1 MTRILSSIFALL
13 LSTSILLTGHGLQM
27 ILGPLLGLE
36 LAFSELEI
44 GYTGSA
50 YYAGFIAGCLFIPRL
65 IQKVGHIRV
74 FLVLISLATVA
85 LLMLGI
91 SQTLLFWLLARALSG
106 ASFSGLYMIIESWL
120 SESATPENRGL
131 VLSIYSVITL
141 LAISAGQ
148 MFITLELPLT
158 QLVMVAAILFLLST
172 LPVGLTNSASPQ
184 PLHPVTFK
192 FRKVYNDSRIAIYG
206 ALVCGL
212 VTSGFWAL
220 GPIIA
225 KALHFEA
232 NQISIFMAVTLMG
245 GALLQLPI
253 GRFSDL
259 VDRRLVISALSGAA
273 SLVTLSTIVLGL
285 ESPSAFFIVMFLFGG
300 ATFPLYS
307 ISLAHANDNSTL
319 SPIETGSVILL
330 TYSIG
335 AVIGPV
341 LISATLALSNL
352 GLYFITTLILA
363 PFSAW
368 TFIRSQAIP
377 ATQAHFTP
385 YQDVPVT
392 TQEVILLS
400 TDEDLDEVL
409 DDAADD
415 VLAEVFDEV
424 FDEVLAAP
432 LDSATP
438 VPSTTVA

>member
-27 ILGPLLGLE
+27 ILGPLLGSE

-65 IQKVGHIRV
+65 IHKVGHIRV

-85 LLMLGI
+85 LLMLGV
-91 SQTLLFWLLARALSG
+91 SQTLLFWILARALSG
-106 ASFSGLYMIIESWL
+106 VSFSGLYMIIESWL
-120 SESATPENRGL
+120 SESAPPQKRGL

-141 LAISAGQ
+141 FAISVGQ

-158 QLVMVAAILFLLST
+158 SLVTVAAILFLLST

-192 FRKVYNDSRIAIYG
+192 FSTVFNDSRIAIYG

-245 GALLQLPI
+245 GAIFQLPI

-259 VDRRLVISALSGAA
+259 VDRRLVIAALSGGA
-273 SLVTLSTIVLGL
+273 SLITLSTIVLGL
-285 ESPSAFFIVMFLFGG
+285 ETAAAFFIVMFLFGG

-335 AVIGPV
+335 AVVGPV
-341 LISATLALSNL
+341 LISATLAISNL

-363 PFSAW
+363 PFSVW
-368 TFIRSQAIP
+368 TFLRSRAIP

-400 TDEDLDEVL
+400 TDEVL
-409 DDAADD
+409 DAAMDPTTK
-415 VLAEVFDEV
+415 E
-424 FDEVLAAP
+424 
-432 LDSATP
+432 
-438 VPSTTVA
+438 PSPTAG

>member
-285 ESPSAFFIVMFLFGG
+285 
-300 ATFPLYS
+300 
-307 ISLAHANDNSTL
+307 SLIH
-319 SPIETGSVILL
+319 I
-330 TYSIG
+330 
-335 AVIGPV
+335 
-341 LISATLALSNL
+341 
-352 GLYFITTLILA
+352 
-363 PFSAW
+363 
-368 TFIRSQAIP
+368 
-377 ATQAHFTP
+377 
-385 YQDVPVT
+385 
-392 TQEVILLS
+392 
-400 TDEDLDEVL
+400 
-409 DDAADD
+409 
-415 VLAEVFDEV
+415 
-424 FDEVLAAP
+424 
-432 LDSATP
+432 
-438 VPSTTVA
+438 

>member
-27 ILGPLLGLE
+27 ILGPLLGSE

-65 IQKVGHIRV
+65 IHKVGHIRV

-85 LLMLGI
+85 LLMLGV
-91 SQTLLFWLLARALSG
+91 SQTLLFWILARALSG
-106 ASFSGLYMIIESWL
+106 VSFSGLYMIIESWL
-120 SESATPENRGL
+120 SESAPPQKRGL

-141 LAISAGQ
+141 FAISVGQ
-148 MFITLELPLT
+148 MLITLELPLT
-158 QLVMVAAILFLLST
+158 SLVTVAAILFLLST

-192 FRKVYNDSRIAIYG
+192 FSTVFNDSRIAIYG

-245 GALLQLPI
+245 GAIFQLPI

-259 VDRRLVISALSGAA
+259 VDRRLVIAALSGAA
-273 SLVTLSTIVLGL
+273 SLITLSTIVLGL
-285 ESPSAFFIVMFLFGG
+285 ETASAFFIVMFLFGG

-335 AVIGPV
+335 AVVGPV
-341 LISATLALSNL
+341 LISATLAISNL

-363 PFSAW
+363 PFSVW
-368 TFIRSQAIP
+368 TFLRSQAIP

-400 TDEDLDEVL
+400 TDEVL
-409 DDAADD
+409 DAAMDPTTK
-415 VLAEVFDEV
+415 E
-424 FDEVLAAP
+424 
-432 LDSATP
+432 
-438 VPSTTVA
+438 PSPTAG

>member
-1 MTRILSSIFALL
+1 
-13 LSTSILLTGHGLQM
+13 
-27 ILGPLLGLE
+27 
-36 LAFSELEI
+36 
-44 GYTGSA
+44 
-50 YYAGFIAGCLFIPRL
+50 
-65 IQKVGHIRV
+65 
-74 FLVLISLATVA
+74 
-85 LLMLGI
+85 MLGI

-259 VDRRLVISALSGAA
+259 VDRG
-273 SLVTLSTIVLGL
+273 
-285 ESPSAFFIVMFLFGG
+285 
-300 ATFPLYS
+300 
-307 ISLAHANDNSTL
+307 
-319 SPIETGSVILL
+319 
-330 TYSIG
+330 
-335 AVIGPV
+335 
-341 LISATLALSNL
+341 
-352 GLYFITTLILA
+352 
-363 PFSAW
+363 W
-368 TFIRSQAIP
+368 
-377 ATQAHFTP
+377 
-385 YQDVPVT
+385 
-392 TQEVILLS
+392 
-400 TDEDLDEVL
+400 
-409 DDAADD
+409 
-415 VLAEVFDEV
+415 
-424 FDEVLAAP
+424 
-432 LDSATP
+432 
-438 VPSTTVA
+438 

>member
-27 ILGPLLGLE
+27 ILGPLLGSE

-65 IQKVGHIRV
+65 IHKVGHIRV

-85 LLMLGI
+85 LLMLGV
-91 SQTLLFWLLARALSG
+91 SQTLLFWILARALSG
-106 ASFSGLYMIIESWL
+106 VSFSGLYMIIESWL
-120 SESATPENRGL
+120 SESAPPQKRGL

-141 LAISAGQ
+141 FAISVGQ
-148 MFITLELPLT
+148 MLITLELPLT
-158 QLVMVAAILFLLST
+158 SLVTVAAILFLLST

-192 FRKVYNDSRIAIYG
+192 FSTVFNDSRIAIYG

-245 GALLQLPI
+245 GAIFQLPI

-259 VDRRLVISALSGAA
+259 VDRRLVIAALSGAA
-273 SLVTLSTIVLGL
+273 SLITLSTIVLGL
-285 ESPSAFFIVMFLFGG
+285 ETAAAFFIVMFLFGG

-335 AVIGPV
+335 AVVGPV
-341 LISATLALSNL
+341 LISATLAISNL

-363 PFSAW
+363 PFSVW
-368 TFIRSQAIP
+368 TFLRSRAIP

-400 TDEDLDEVL
+400 TDEVL
-409 DDAADD
+409 DAAMDPTTK
-415 VLAEVFDEV
+415 E
-424 FDEVLAAP
+424 
-432 LDSATP
+432 
-438 VPSTTVA
+438 PSPTAG

>member
-13 LSTSILLTGHGLQM
+13 FSTSILLVGHGLQM
-27 ILGPLLGLE
+27 TLGPLLGLE
-36 LAFSELEI
+36 LAFTELEI

-50 YYAGFIAGCLFIPRL
+50 YYAGFIAGCLIIPRL

-85 LLMLGI
+85 LLILGI
-91 SQTLLFWLLARALSG
+91 SQTLFFWLLARALSG
-106 ASFSGLYMIIESWL
+106 ISFSGLYMIIESWL
-120 SESATPENRGL
+120 NESSTPQNRGL

-148 MFITLELPLT
+148 MFLALELPLT
-158 QLVMVAAILFLLST
+158 NLLILAAILFLLST

-192 FRKVYNDSRIAIYG
+192 FGTVFKDSRIAIYG

-245 GALLQLPI
+245 GAIFQLPI

-259 VDRRLVISALSGAA
+259 VDRRLVISALSGIA
-273 SLVTLSTIVLGL
+273 SLVALAPILFGL
-285 ESPSAFFIVMFLFGG
+285 ENPSTFFVVMFLFGG

-319 SPIETGSVILL
+319 SPVETGSVILL
-330 TYSIG
+330 TYSLGSI
-335 AVIGPV
+335 IGPS
-341 LISATLALSNL
+341 LISATLAWSNL
-352 GLYFITTLILA
+352 GLYFIAALILA
-363 PFSAW
+363 PFSVW
-368 TFIRSQAIP
+368 TFIRSNAIP
-377 ATQAHFTP
+377 ATQTHFTP
-385 YQDVPVT
+385 FQDVPVT

-400 TDEDLDEVL
+400 ADEPH
-409 DDAADD
+409 
-415 VLAEVFDEV
+415 FD
-424 FDEVLAAP
+424 
-432 LDSATP
+432 SMNTP
-438 VPSTTVA
+438 VATD

>member
-27 ILGPLLGLE
+27 ILGPLLGSE

-65 IQKVGHIRV
+65 IHKVGHIRV

-85 LLMLGI
+85 LLMLGV
-91 SQTLLFWLLARALSG
+91 SQTLLFWILARALSG
-106 ASFSGLYMIIESWL
+106 VSFSGLYMIIESWL
-120 SESATPENRGL
+120 SESAPPQKRGL

-141 LAISAGQ
+141 FAISVGQ
-148 MFITLELPLT
+148 MLITLELPLT
-158 QLVMVAAILFLLST
+158 GLVTVAAILFLLST

-192 FRKVYNDSRIAIYG
+192 FSTVFNDSRIAIYG

-232 NQISIFMAVTLMG
+232 NQISLFMAVTLMG

-273 SLVTLSTIVLGL
+273 SLVTLMTIVLGL

-335 AVIGPV
+335 AVVGPV
-341 LISATLALSNL
+341 LISATLAVSNL

-363 PFSAW
+363 PFSVW
-368 TFIRSQAIP
+368 TFLRSQAIP

-400 TDEDLDEVL
+400 TDEVL
-409 DDAADD
+409 DAAMDPTTK
-415 VLAEVFDEV
+415 E
-424 FDEVLAAP
+424 
-432 LDSATP
+432 
-438 VPSTTVA
+438 PSPTAG

>member
-27 ILGPLLGLE
+27 ILGPLLGSE

-65 IQKVGHIRV
+65 IHKVGHIRV

-85 LLMLGI
+85 LLMLGV
-91 SQTLLFWLLARALSG
+91 SQTLLFWILARALSG
-106 ASFSGLYMIIESWL
+106 VSFSGLYMIIESWL
-120 SESATPENRGL
+120 SESAPPQKRGL

-141 LAISAGQ
+141 FAISVGQ
-148 MFITLELPLT
+148 MLITLELPLT
-158 QLVMVAAILFLLST
+158 SLVTVAAILFLLST

-192 FRKVYNDSRIAIYG
+192 FSTVFNDSRIAIYG

-225 KALHFEA
+225 KALYFEA

-245 GALLQLPI
+245 GAIFQLPI

-259 VDRRLVISALSGAA
+259 VDRRLVIAALSGAA
-273 SLVTLSTIVLGL
+273 SLITLSTIVLGL
-285 ESPSAFFIVMFLFGG
+285 ETASAFFIVMFLFGG

-335 AVIGPV
+335 AVVGPV
-341 LISATLALSNL
+341 LISATLAISNL

-363 PFSAW
+363 PFSVW
-368 TFIRSQAIP
+368 TFLRSRAIP

-400 TDEDLDEVL
+400 TDEVL
-409 DDAADD
+409 DAAMDPTTK
-415 VLAEVFDEV
+415 E
-424 FDEVLAAP
+424 
-432 LDSATP
+432 
-438 VPSTTVA
+438 PSPTAG

>member
-27 ILGPLLGLE
+27 ILGPLLGSE

-65 IQKVGHIRV
+65 IHKVGHIRV

-85 LLMLGI
+85 LLMLGV
-91 SQTLLFWLLARALSG
+91 SQTLLFWILARALSG
-106 ASFSGLYMIIESWL
+106 VSFSGLYMIIESWL
-120 SESATPENRGL
+120 SESAPPQKRGL

-141 LAISAGQ
+141 FAISVGQ
-148 MFITLELPLT
+148 MLITLELPLT
-158 QLVMVAAILFLLST
+158 SLVTVAAILFLLST

-192 FRKVYNDSRIAIYG
+192 FSTVFNDSRIAIYG

-245 GALLQLPI
+245 GAIFQLPI

-259 VDRRLVISALSGAA
+259 VDRRLVIAALSGAA
-273 SLVTLSTIVLGL
+273 SLITLSTIVLGL
-285 ESPSAFFIVMFLFGG
+285 ETASAFFIVMFLFGG

-335 AVIGPV
+335 AVVGPV
-341 LISATLALSNL
+341 LISATLAISNL

-363 PFSAW
+363 PFSVW
-368 TFIRSQAIP
+368 TFLRSRAIP

-400 TDEDLDEVL
+400 TDEVL
-409 DDAADD
+409 DAAMDPTTK
-415 VLAEVFDEV
+415 E
-424 FDEVLAAP
+424 
-432 LDSATP
+432 
-438 VPSTTVA
+438 PSPTAG

>member
-27 ILGPLLGLE
+27 ILGPLLGSE

-65 IQKVGHIRV
+65 IHKVGHIRV

-85 LLMLGI
+85 LLMLGV
-91 SQTLLFWLLARALSG
+91 SQTLLFWILARALSG
-106 ASFSGLYMIIESWL
+106 ISFSGLYMIIESWL
-120 SESATPENRGL
+120 SESAPPQKRGL

-141 LAISAGQ
+141 FAISVGQ

-158 QLVMVAAILFLLST
+158 SLVTVAAILFLLST

-192 FRKVYNDSRIAIYG
+192 FSTVFNDSRIAIYS

-245 GALLQLPI
+245 GAIFQLPI

-259 VDRRLVISALSGAA
+259 VDRRLVIAALSGAA
-273 SLVTLSTIVLGL
+273 SLITLSTIVLGL
-285 ESPSAFFIVMFLFGG
+285 ETASAFFIVMFLFGG

-335 AVIGPV
+335 AVVGPV
-341 LISATLALSNL
+341 LISATLAVSNL

-363 PFSAW
+363 PFSVW
-368 TFIRSQAIP
+368 TFLRSQAIP

-400 TDEDLDEVL
+400 TDEVL
-409 DDAADD
+409 DAAMDPTTK
-415 VLAEVFDEV
+415 
-424 FDEVLAAP
+424 AP
-432 LDSATP
+432 SPTAG
-438 VPSTTVA
+438 

>member
-27 ILGPLLGLE
+27 ILGPLLGSE

-65 IQKVGHIRV
+65 IHKVGHIRV

-85 LLMLGI
+85 LLMLGV
-91 SQTLLFWLLARALSG
+91 SQTLLFWILARALSG
-106 ASFSGLYMIIESWL
+106 VSFSGLYMIIESWL
-120 SESATPENRGL
+120 SESAPPQKRGL

-141 LAISAGQ
+141 FAISVGQ

-158 QLVMVAAILFLLST
+158 SLVTVAAILFLLST

-192 FRKVYNDSRIAIYG
+192 FSTVFNDSRIAIYG

-245 GALLQLPI
+245 GAIFQLPI

-259 VDRRLVISALSGAA
+259 VDRRLVIAALSGAA
-273 SLVTLSTIVLGL
+273 SLITLSTIVLGL
-285 ESPSAFFIVMFLFGG
+285 ETASAFFIVMFLFGG

-335 AVIGPV
+335 AVVGPV
-341 LISATLALSNL
+341 LISATLTISNL

-363 PFSAW
+363 PFSVW
-368 TFIRSQAIP
+368 TFLRSRAIP

-400 TDEDLDEVL
+400 TDEVL
-409 DDAADD
+409 DAAMDPTTK
-415 VLAEVFDEV
+415 E
-424 FDEVLAAP
+424 
-432 LDSATP
+432 
-438 VPSTTVA
+438 PSPTAG

>member
-27 ILGPLLGLE
+27 ILGPLLGSE

-65 IQKVGHIRV
+65 IHKVGHIRV

-85 LLMLGI
+85 LLMLGV
-91 SQTLLFWLLARALSG
+91 SQTLLFWILARALSG
-106 ASFSGLYMIIESWL
+106 VSFSGLYMIIESWL
-120 SESATPENRGL
+120 SESAPPQKRGL

-141 LAISAGQ
+141 FAISVGQ

-158 QLVMVAAILFLLST
+158 SLVTVAAILFLLST

-192 FRKVYNDSRIAIYG
+192 FSTVFNDSRIAIYG

-245 GALLQLPI
+245 GAIFQLPI

-259 VDRRLVISALSGAA
+259 VDRRLVIAALSGAA
-273 SLVTLSTIVLGL
+273 SLITLSTIVLGL
-285 ESPSAFFIVMFLFGG
+285 ETAAAFFIVMFLFGG

-335 AVIGPV
+335 AVVGPV
-341 LISATLALSNL
+341 LISATLAISNL

-363 PFSAW
+363 PFSVW
-368 TFIRSQAIP
+368 TFLRSRAIP

-400 TDEDLDEVL
+400 TDEVL
-409 DDAADD
+409 DAAMDPTTK
-415 VLAEVFDEV
+415 E
-424 FDEVLAAP
+424 
-432 LDSATP
+432 
-438 VPSTTVA
+438 PSPTAG

>member
-1 MTRILSSIFALL
+1 
-13 LSTSILLTGHGLQM
+13 M
-27 ILGPLLGLE
+27 ILGPLLGSE

-65 IQKVGHIRV
+65 IHKVGHIRV

-85 LLMLGI
+85 LLMLGV
-91 SQTLLFWLLARALSG
+91 SQTLLFWILARALSG
-106 ASFSGLYMIIESWL
+106 VSFSGLYMIIESWL
-120 SESATPENRGL
+120 SESAPPQKRGL

-141 LAISAGQ
+141 FAISVGQ
-148 MFITLELPLT
+148 MLITLELPLT
-158 QLVMVAAILFLLST
+158 SLVTVAAILFLLST

-192 FRKVYNDSRIAIYG
+192 FSTVFNDSRIAIYG

-245 GALLQLPI
+245 GAIFQLPI

-259 VDRRLVISALSGAA
+259 VDRRLVIAALSGAA
-273 SLVTLSTIVLGL
+273 SLITLSTIVLGL
-285 ESPSAFFIVMFLFGG
+285 ETAAAFFIVMFLFGG

-335 AVIGPV
+335 AVVGPV
-341 LISATLALSNL
+341 LISATLAISNL

-363 PFSAW
+363 PFSVW
-368 TFIRSQAIP
+368 TFLRSRAIP

-400 TDEDLDEVL
+400 TDEVL
-409 DDAADD
+409 DAAMDPTTK
-415 VLAEVFDEV
+415 E
-424 FDEVLAAP
+424 
-432 LDSATP
+432 
-438 VPSTTVA
+438 PSPTAG

>member
-27 ILGPLLGLE
+27 ILGPLLGSE

-65 IQKVGHIRV
+65 IHKVGHIRV

-85 LLMLGI
+85 LLMLGV
-91 SQTLLFWLLARALSG
+91 SQTLLFWILARALSG
-106 ASFSGLYMIIESWL
+106 VSFSGLYMIIESWL
-120 SESATPENRGL
+120 SESAPPQKRGL

-141 LAISAGQ
+141 FAISVGQ
-148 MFITLELPLT
+148 MLITLELPLT
-158 QLVMVAAILFLLST
+158 SLVTVAAILFLLST

-192 FRKVYNDSRIAIYG
+192 FSTVFNDSRIAIYG

-245 GALLQLPI
+245 GAIFQLPI

-259 VDRRLVISALSGAA
+259 VDRRLVIAALSGAA

-285 ESPSAFFIVMFLFGG
+285 ETASAFFIVMFLFGG

-335 AVIGPV
+335 AVVGPV
-341 LISATLALSNL
+341 LISATLAISNL

-363 PFSAW
+363 PFSVW
-368 TFIRSQAIP
+368 TFLRSRAIP

-400 TDEDLDEVL
+400 TDEVL
-409 DDAADD
+409 DAAMDPTTK
-415 VLAEVFDEV
+415 E
-424 FDEVLAAP
+424 
-432 LDSATP
+432 
-438 VPSTTVA
+438 PSPTAG

>member
-27 ILGPLLGLE
+27 ILGPLLGSE

-65 IQKVGHIRV
+65 IHKVGHIRV

-85 LLMLGI
+85 LLMLGV
-91 SQTLLFWLLARALSG
+91 SQTLLFWILARALSG
-106 ASFSGLYMIIESWL
+106 VSFSGLYMIIESWL
-120 SESATPENRGL
+120 SESAPPQKRGL

-141 LAISAGQ
+141 FAISVGQ
-148 MFITLELPLT
+148 MLITLELPLIS
-158 QLVMVAAILFLLST
+158 LVTVAAILFLLST

-192 FRKVYNDSRIAIYG
+192 FSTVFNDSRIAIYG

-245 GALLQLPI
+245 GAIFQLPI

-259 VDRRLVISALSGAA
+259 VDRRLVIAALSGAA
-273 SLVTLSTIVLGL
+273 SLITLSTIVLGL
-285 ESPSAFFIVMFLFGG
+285 ETASAFFIVMFLFGG

-335 AVIGPV
+335 AVVGPV
-341 LISATLALSNL
+341 LISATLAISNL

-363 PFSAW
+363 PFSVW
-368 TFIRSQAIP
+368 TFLRSRAIP

-400 TDEDLDEVL
+400 TDEVL
-409 DDAADD
+409 DAAMDPTTK
-415 VLAEVFDEV
+415 E
-424 FDEVLAAP
+424 
-432 LDSATP
+432 
-438 VPSTTVA
+438 PSPTAG

>member
-27 ILGPLLGLE
+27 ILGPLLGSE

-65 IQKVGHIRV
+65 IHKVGHIRV

-85 LLMLGI
+85 LLMLGV
-91 SQTLLFWLLARALSG
+91 SQTLLFWILARALSG
-106 ASFSGLYMIIESWL
+106 VSFSGLYMIIESWL
-120 SESATPENRGL
+120 SESAPPQKRGL

-141 LAISAGQ
+141 FAISVGQ
-148 MFITLELPLT
+148 MLITLELPLT
-158 QLVMVAAILFLLST
+158 SLVTVAAILFLLST

-192 FRKVYNDSRIAIYG
+192 FSTVFNDSRIAIYG

-245 GALLQLPI
+245 GAIFQLPI

-259 VDRRLVISALSGAA
+259 VDRRLVIAALSGAA
-273 SLVTLSTIVLGL
+273 SLITLSTIVLGL
-285 ESPSAFFIVMFLFGG
+285 ETAAAFFIVMFLFGG

-335 AVIGPV
+335 AVVGPV
-341 LISATLALSNL
+341 LISATLTISNL

-363 PFSAW
+363 PFSVW
-368 TFIRSQAIP
+368 TFLRSRAIP

-400 TDEDLDEVL
+400 TDEVL
-409 DDAADD
+409 DAAMDPTTK
-415 VLAEVFDEV
+415 E
-424 FDEVLAAP
+424 
-432 LDSATP
+432 
-438 VPSTTVA
+438 PSPTAG

>member
-13 LSTSILLTGHGLQM
+13 FSTSILLVGHGLQM
-27 ILGPLLGLE
+27 TLGPLLGLE

-50 YYAGFIAGCLFIPRL
+50 YYAGFIAGCLIIPRL
-65 IQKVGHIRV
+65 IQKVGHVRV
-74 FLVLISLATVA
+74 FLVLIALATVA

-91 SQTLLFWLLARALSG
+91 SQTLFFWLLARALSG
-106 ASFSGLYMIIESWL
+106 ISFSGLYMIIESWL
-120 SESATPENRGL
+120 NESATPENRGL

-148 MFITLELPLT
+148 MFLALELPLT
-158 QLVMVAAILFLLST
+158 NLIIVAAILFLLST
-172 LPVGLTNSASPQ
+172 LPVGLTTSASPQ

-192 FRKVYNDSRIAIYG
+192 FSTVFRDSRIAIYG

-245 GALLQLPI
+245 GAIFQLPI

-259 VDRRLVISALSGAA
+259 VDRRLVISALGGIA
-273 SLVTLSTIVLGL
+273 SLVALFPILFAI
-285 ESPSAFFIVMFLFGG
+285 ESPSAFFVLMFLFGG

-319 SPIETGSVILL
+319 SPVETGSVILM
-330 TYSIG
+330 TYSLG
-335 AVIGPV
+335 SVIGPS
-341 LISATLALSNL
+341 LISATLGLSNL
-352 GLYFITTLILA
+352 GLYFIAALILA

-368 TFIRSQAIP
+368 TFIRSRTIP
-377 ATQAHFTP
+377 ATQPHFTP
-385 YQDVPVT
+385 YQDVPFT
-392 TQEVILLS
+392 TQEVMLLS
-400 TDEDLDEVL
+400 GDESQLDLIDTSVVGTD
-409 DDAADD
+409 
-415 VLAEVFDEV
+415 
-424 FDEVLAAP
+424 
-432 LDSATP
+432 
-438 VPSTTVA
+438 

>member
-27 ILGPLLGLE
+27 ILGPLLGSE

-65 IQKVGHIRV
+65 IHKVGHIRV

-85 LLMLGI
+85 LLMLGV
-91 SQTLLFWLLARALSG
+91 SQTLLFWILARALSG
-106 ASFSGLYMIIESWL
+106 VSFSGLYMIIESWL
-120 SESATPENRGL
+120 SESAPPQKRGL

-141 LAISAGQ
+141 FAISVGQ
-148 MFITLELPLT
+148 MLITLELPLT
-158 QLVMVAAILFLLST
+158 SLVTVAAILFLLST

-192 FRKVYNDSRIAIYG
+192 FSTVFNDSRIAIYG

-245 GALLQLPI
+245 GAIFQLPI

-259 VDRRLVISALSGAA
+259 VDRRLVIAALSGAA
-273 SLVTLSTIVLGL
+273 SLITLSTIVLGL
-285 ESPSAFFIVMFLFGG
+285 ETASAFFIVMFLFGG

-335 AVIGPV
+335 AVVGPV
-341 LISATLALSNL
+341 LISATLTISNL

-363 PFSAW
+363 PFSVW
-368 TFIRSQAIP
+368 TFLRSRAIP

-400 TDEDLDEVL
+400 TDEVL
-409 DDAADD
+409 DAAMDPTTK
-415 VLAEVFDEV
+415 E
-424 FDEVLAAP
+424 
-432 LDSATP
+432 
-438 VPSTTVA
+438 PSPTAG

>member
-1 MTRILSSIFALL
+1 
-13 LSTSILLTGHGLQM
+13 
-27 ILGPLLGLE
+27 
-36 LAFSELEI
+36 
-44 GYTGSA
+44 
-50 YYAGFIAGCLFIPRL
+50 
-65 IQKVGHIRV
+65 
-74 FLVLISLATVA
+74 
-85 LLMLGI
+85 
-91 SQTLLFWLLARALSG
+91 
-106 ASFSGLYMIIESWL
+106 
-120 SESATPENRGL
+120 
-131 VLSIYSVITL
+131 
-141 LAISAGQ
+141 

-158 QLVMVAAILFLLST
+158 NLVMVAAILFLLST

-192 FRKVYNDSRIAIYG
+192 FSTVFNDSRIAIYG

-273 SLVTLSTIVLGL
+273 SLVTLMTIVLGL

-368 TFIRSQAIP
+368 TFIRSLAIP

-409 DDAADD
+409 DDVPDD
-415 VLAEVFDEV
+415 VLHEVFGAV
-424 FDEVLAAP
+424 FEEVLAAP
-432 LDSATP
+432 LDSTTP
-438 VPSTTVA
+438 VPSTTAA

>member
-27 ILGPLLGLE
+27 ILGPLLGSE

-65 IQKVGHIRV
+65 IHKVGHIRV

-85 LLMLGI
+85 LLMLGV
-91 SQTLLFWLLARALSG
+91 SQTLLFWILARALSG
-106 ASFSGLYMIIESWL
+106 VSFSGLYMIIESWL
-120 SESATPENRGL
+120 SESAPPQKRGL

-141 LAISAGQ
+141 FAISVGQ

-158 QLVMVAAILFLLST
+158 SLVTVAAILFLLST

-192 FRKVYNDSRIAIYG
+192 FSTVFNDSRIAIYG

-245 GALLQLPI
+245 GAIFQLPI

-259 VDRRLVISALSGAA
+259 VDRRLVIAALSGAA
-273 SLVTLSTIVLGL
+273 SLITLSTIVLGL
-285 ESPSAFFIVMFLFGG
+285 ETASAFFIVMFLFGG

-335 AVIGPV
+335 AVVGPV
-341 LISATLALSNL
+341 LISATLAISNL

-363 PFSAW
+363 PFSVW
-368 TFIRSQAIP
+368 TFLRSRAIP

-400 TDEDLDEVL
+400 TDEVL
-409 DDAADD
+409 DAAMDPTTK
-415 VLAEVFDEV
+415 E
-424 FDEVLAAP
+424 
-432 LDSATP
+432 
-438 VPSTTVA
+438 PSPTAG